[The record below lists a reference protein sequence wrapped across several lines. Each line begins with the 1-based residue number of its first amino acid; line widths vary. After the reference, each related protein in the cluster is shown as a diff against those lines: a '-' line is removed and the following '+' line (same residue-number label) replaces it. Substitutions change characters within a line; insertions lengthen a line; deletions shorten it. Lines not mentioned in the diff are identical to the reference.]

1 MIASCPEGEDAHFLE
16 VSHMGRPNGLVER
29 KWTEA
34 QKAEAIS
41 IAMRKGAM
49 EASEITG
56 IPSSTIRSWTHRRR
70 KQLQR
75 GHMRAGKQSALV
87 PDPSGMPGMDS
98 AGEVPSGGIGTGP
111 NIVNVGKDIKGIP
124 LGQGDPG
131 GGGMPGMDPS
141 EDPEGSQLHVKLHV
155 SEPEHVA
162 DRNPGGQLHI
172 HSPGGTEVALT
183 SDAMASMELAA
194 SDLVRLAANDPDEL
208 HKLVKLA
215 VSAKADKMAEDIGGL
230 VLEAVENALDII
242 KKGPGKKE
250 SKTRWMETLLKV
262 ITIGVDKHQILTGGA
277 TSRIESTEK
286 VVSQHA
292 IFHRVEQYAE
302 VYDRLAGRSTIPEPG
317 LLQSVDAGHGAGESV
332 DTDGTPAEAGRI
344 SPVTG

>member
-1 MIASCPEGEDAHFLE
+1 
-16 VSHMGRPNGLVER
+16 MGRPSGLVER

-75 GHMRAGKQSALV
+75 GHTRLEGPTILSS
-87 PDPSGMPGMDS
+87 DPTGIRGMAPVGEKTGAESGI
-98 AGEVPSGGIGTGP
+98 IGAGP
-111 NIVNVGKDIKGIP
+111 NIGADNENKK
-124 LGQGDPG
+124 LYNSGQDGPGAEGMQGMNPSGDP
-131 GGGMPGMDPS
+131 D
-141 EDPEGSQLHVKLHV
+141 DIQLHVKLHV
-155 SEPEHVA
+155 SEPEHGA
-162 DRNPGGQLHI
+162 DQAPGGQLHKQLQN
-172 HSPGGTEVALT
+172 GAGVALT
-183 SDAMASMELAA
+183 SDAMAAMELAA

-208 HKLVKLA
+208 HNLVRSA
-215 VSAKADKMAEDIGGL
+215 VSAKADKMADDIGGL
-230 VLEAVENALDII
+230 VLEAVVNALDII

-277 TSRIESTEK
+277 TSRVESTEK

-302 VYDRLAGRSTIPEPG
+302 VYDKLARRVTISEPG
-317 LLQSVDAGHGAGESV
+317 LLQGVDAGHDIGESV
-332 DTDGTPAEAGRI
+332 DTDGTI
-344 SPVTG
+344 T